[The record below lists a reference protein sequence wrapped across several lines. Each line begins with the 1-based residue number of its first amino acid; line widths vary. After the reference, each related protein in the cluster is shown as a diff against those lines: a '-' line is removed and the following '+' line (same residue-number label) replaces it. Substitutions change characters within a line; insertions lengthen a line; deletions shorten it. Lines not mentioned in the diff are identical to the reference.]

1 MLGFRSAAQ
10 VITPDWEWCTDSV
23 SLHSPSV
30 FCLSLFLSPPLS
42 HRKVWH
48 WGQLAE
54 DALKP
59 TTAYS
64 IFSHTHT
71 RCSLYN
77 WVSCEVSYLVLGF
90 TQLVL
95 QFREA
100 EASHGDEVTDHSHK
114 LIPTFPCPALLVVQ
128 LLEEGKTDERRVIF
142 KEKTG

>member
-1 MLGFRSAAQ
+1 M
-10 VITPDWEWCTDSV
+10 
-23 SLHSPSV
+23 
-30 FCLSLFLSPPLS
+30 
-42 HRKVWH
+42 
-48 WGQLAE
+48 
-54 DALKP
+54 
-59 TTAYS
+59 
-64 IFSHTHT
+64 
-71 RCSLYN
+71 
-77 WVSCEVSYLVLGF
+77 SCEVSYLVLGF